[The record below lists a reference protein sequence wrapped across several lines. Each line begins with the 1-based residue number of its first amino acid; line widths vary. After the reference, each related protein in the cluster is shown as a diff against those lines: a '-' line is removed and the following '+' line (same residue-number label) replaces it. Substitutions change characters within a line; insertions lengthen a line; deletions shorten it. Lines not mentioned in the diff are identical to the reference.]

1 MKVPVSY
8 VINKAFY
15 YMDAKQN
22 QTFRLILEMISSNKE
37 EIDISVSL
45 LSYMCRNSEMYTF
58 ASDLLVEYATRQE
71 IEEFLTENEKMM
83 QIDCKKGLQALKER
97 LYLSLD
103 DNLKI

>member
-1 MKVPVSY
+1 MKVPVSFI
-8 VINKAFY
+8 INSAFK

-22 QTFRLILEMISSNKE
+22 QTFRLILEMISTNKE
-37 EIDISVSL
+37 EIDISVAV
-45 LSYMCRNSEMYTF
+45 LSFMCKNSEMYNF

-83 QIDCKKGLQALKER
+83 QIDCKMGLHELKER
-97 LYLSLD
+97 LYLSLN